1 MRDKLQFKITLM
13 MTALVTAV
21 LLVAGLLLMGHTA
34 LSHYRSFDAWARRAF
49 DESTLQQLTASF
61 SEKKQP
67 SSLLPAIQKGRAMW
81 EVSDHLHF
89 TLLREDTVVFTDGD
103 GGSVPQSAALRS
115 VRRGEKSGI
124 NPLFGTLPTFAV
136 ALDETHIFYVWD
148 DGSSLFARL
157 REIGVLLLP
166 VLAIAWVLAAVLSFI
181 LARTITRPI
190 LRLTGRAEALA
201 KGAALSPAEAYR
213 KDEIG
218 SLDRTFD
225 EMAAKLQQTI
235 ARLTLMID
243 QMPMPICAMSE
254 GKILHQN
261 SLFAALPSLPLEIQP
276 GCGRVTIDKKEYDWQ
291 ISSFYD
297 NGYLIVLQDIT
308 PFTELDRARRSFVA
322 DVSHEMKTPLTVLR
336 TYTETLADPAPVERE
351 LQQKFLQTML
361 SECDRMDHMIGQ
373 LLTLSRLES
382 QTEAVNERIDLVPLT
397 RRITDAF
404 SLSMAQ
410 KGQTLSLSL
419 CDSAPV
425 YLTEE
430 EAERIITNLLS
441 NALRYGGEK
450 GEISLS
456 LQYDGKRATLVV
468 EDNGIGIAEEHL
480 SRIFDKFYRVDTAR
494 ARATGGTGLGLSIV
508 KETLEKRGGFVQVES
523 KLGEFTRFTVK
534 I

>member
-1 MRDKLQFKITLM
+1 
-13 MTALVTAV
+13 
-21 LLVAGLLLMGHTA
+21 
-34 LSHYRSFDAWARRAF
+34 
-49 DESTLQQLTASF
+49 
-61 SEKKQP
+61 
-67 SSLLPAIQKGRAMW
+67 
-81 EVSDHLHF
+81 
-89 TLLREDTVVFTDGD
+89 
-103 GGSVPQSAALRS
+103 
-115 VRRGEKSGI
+115 
-124 NPLFGTLPTFAV
+124 
-136 ALDETHIFYVWD
+136 
-148 DGSSLFARL
+148 
-157 REIGVLLLP
+157 
-166 VLAIAWVLAAVLSFI
+166 
-181 LARTITRPI
+181 
-190 LRLTGRAEALA
+190 
-201 KGAALSPAEAYR
+201 
-213 KDEIG
+213 
-218 SLDRTFD
+218 
-225 EMAAKLQQTI
+225 
-235 ARLTLMID
+235 
-243 QMPMPICAMSE
+243 
-254 GKILHQN
+254 
-261 SLFAALPSLPLEIQP
+261 
-276 GCGRVTIDKKEYDWQ
+276 
-291 ISSFYD
+291 
-297 NGYLIVLQDIT
+297 
-308 PFTELDRARRSFVA
+308 
-322 DVSHEMKTPLTVLR
+322 
-336 TYTETLADPAPVERE
+336 
-351 LQQKFLQTML
+351 ML